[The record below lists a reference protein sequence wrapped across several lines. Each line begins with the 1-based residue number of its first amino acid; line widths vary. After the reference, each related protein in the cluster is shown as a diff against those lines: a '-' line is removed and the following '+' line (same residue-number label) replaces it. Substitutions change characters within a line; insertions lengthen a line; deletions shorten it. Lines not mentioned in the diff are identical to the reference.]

1 MLEKRTD
8 LPRICSQSPYW
19 GSSYLQTDNSIF
31 VGVNEDSDIS
41 AITRFDVN
49 QRLQLS
55 ADRAG
60 EINVCCEDR

>member
-19 GSSYLQTDNSIF
+19 GSSYLQTDSSIF